1 MPHKSNYTD
10 MITLDLACA
19 DPQVTIRAKQFDN
32 MIRSVNIALYDSR
45 DGAYW
50 YSKGGTAELRVQ
62 RPDGALIT
70 VGCPQTDI
78 GSPGEE
84 VTHYAVR
91 LTSDMLTI
99 AGRARADIRVKM
111 SDGSE
116 ISAGFIIEVIPSAHG
131 LTGAGY
137 VSDTV
142 NIKKIT
148 AENYAVIPHSSNTLY
163 IVTEQDGSVKQYLG
177 DVEIGGSGGSAPV
190 SSSLSADALFASLG
204 TAAVEEITDI

>member
-84 VTHYAVR
+84 VTHYAAR

-163 IVTEQDGSVKQYLG
+163 IVTEQDGKVKQYLG
-177 DVEIGGSGGSAPV
+177 DVEIGGGGSMPAFV
-190 SSSLSADALFASLG
+190 SFSTASI
-204 TAAVEEITDI
+204 TAAVADATLIPELSQ